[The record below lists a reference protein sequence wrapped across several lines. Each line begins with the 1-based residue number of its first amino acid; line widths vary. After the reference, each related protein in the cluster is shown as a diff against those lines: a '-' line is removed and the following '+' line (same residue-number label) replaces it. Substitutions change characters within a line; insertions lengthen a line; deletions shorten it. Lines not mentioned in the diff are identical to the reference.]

1 MKVTRDVIT
10 DLLPLYLSGEA
21 SADTTVLVDS
31 FLAQDAEFARLVQ
44 AQGEFTLPK
53 FADSSINQQDEMKAL
68 QTTQALL
75 RRRGIFM
82 ALGIFF
88 SALTMAFGSFGDD
101 EGVRWLWAD
110 APFIALVLAAVG
122 LVGWAGYAV
131 TQRRL
136 RSTQL

>member
-1 MKVTRDVIT
+1 MQVTRDVIT
-10 DLLPLYLSGEA
+10 DLLPLYLAGEA
-21 SADTTVLVDS
+21 SADTTALVDD
-31 FLAQDAEFARLVQ
+31 FLAQDADFARLVAAQ
-44 AQGEFTLPK
+44 ANFTLPQLE
-53 FADSSINQQDEMKAL
+53 DSSTNQEDEMKAL

-101 EGVRWLWAD
+101 GGVRWLWAD
-110 APFIALVLAAVG
+110 APFVALVMAAVG

>member
-21 SADTTVLVDS
+21 SADTTALIDA

-53 FADSSINQQDEMKAL
+53 FADSSINQEEEMKAL

-82 ALGIFF
+82 AVGIFF
-88 SALTMAFGSFGDD
+88 SALTMAFGSFGDGR
-101 EGVRWLWAD
+101 GVRWLWAD

-131 TQRRL
+131 VQRRL

>member
-1 MKVTRDVIT
+1 MQVTRDVIT
-10 DLLPLYLSGEA
+10 DLLPLYLAGEA
-21 SADTTVLVDS
+21 SDDTNALVEA
-31 FLAQDAEFARLVQ
+31 FLALDADFARLVQ

-53 FADSSINQQDEMKAL
+53 LADVSINQEDEMKAL

-88 SALTMAFGSFGDD
+88 SAQTMAFGSFGDD
-101 EGVRWLWAD
+101 RGVRWLWAD

-122 LVGWAGYAV
+122 LVGWLGYAV
-131 TQRRL
+131 TQWRL